1 MVRILFL
8 VVSLFSC
15 AITDAQKKEAEVF
28 AALQSG
34 NIAQLDKMSNGFLEV
49 ILEEEG
55 PFKNKAESLSALDNF
70 LKRVKVKSCRELHQ
84 GNSRSNTNRYTIGQ
98 MLTQEGEFRV
108 FLVFRDAGSGPYL
121 LEIRI
126 VRA

>member
-1 MVRILFL
+1 MFRVLFL
-8 VVSLFSC
+8 VGFLLSC
-15 AITDAQKKEAEVF
+15 SITDAQKKEDEVF

-34 NIAQLDKMSNGFLEV
+34 NIAQLDKMSNSFLEV
-49 ILEEEG
+49 IIENDG

-84 GNSRSNTNRYTIGQ
+84 GNSRTNTNRYTIGQ

-108 FLVFRDAGSGPYL
+108 FLAFRNAGAGSYL